1 MEEHNRILLAEDD
14 VNLGEVVKDFLQKK
28 GYSVILTRDGEEAL
42 KEYTEQAFDMCILD
56 VMMPIKD
63 GYSVAREIRKQNPLI
78 PIIFLTAKSQKQD
91 TIEGFQS
98 GADDYITKPFSK
110 DELLKRIEVV
120 IRRVYHPALKKDDT
134 LPAEREIHIGK
145 FIFNPLKQT
154 LIYENKEIKLTT
166 KENELLKLL
175 ATHSNGLVSRKEV
188 LEKIWGADN
197 FFTARSMDVYISKLR
212 KYLKKDPS
220 VEIINIHGKGFKL
233 IFHS

>member
-14 VNLGEVVKDFLQKK
+14 VNLGEVVKDFLQKQ
-28 GYSVILTRDGEEAL
+28 GYFVTLTRDGEQAL
-42 KEYTEQAFDMCILD
+42 KEYTERTFDICILD

-63 GYSVAREIRKQNPLI
+63 GYSVAREIRKRNPII

-120 IRRVYHPALKKDDT
+120 IRRVYHPAVKKGDT
-134 LPAEREIHIGK
+134 IPAEREIHIGK